1 MAVVS
6 LTVKVITP
14 LFLGGAN
21 PREEPELRAASFRGM
36 LRFWLRAALGG
47 VIGDDDDALKRL
59 RCLEASVFGD
69 TERGSVV
76 TVRRTNV
83 TDFYTGC
90 KLLLP
95 LLPHRFSANPQ
106 RAGLTKAITSATFD
120 LTLSLRPRADAKALE
135 MATWSALLWL
145 TLGGIGRRSRRGA
158 GSLRIIRWTSAP
170 ANLLPQ
176 NLSGCLTAAT
186 TTPVDKQALAD
197 RIADLLDKARGTFTA
212 LAPTTNPRLS
222 SGLPAFSILRPDTRV
237 VVWTPSGN
245 DYVSA
250 LTPLMNR
257 LSARMATNANN
268 FRDGFG
274 GVQPSRRASPLLV
287 TTHQLNGEFAL
298 VLTHLKAN
306 IRVDH
311 QGNPI
316 RGQPAEVT
324 EFLGNLPSA
333 EKVEAYPRA
342 VQGGNTP

>member
-1 MAVVS
+1 MVQVS
-6 LTVKVITP
+6 LTVKAITP

-59 RCLEASVFGD
+59 RCLEAGVFGD

-83 TDFYTGC
+83 TDFYTGD
-90 KLLLP
+90 KP
-95 LLPHRFSANPQ
+95 LLPHRSSINPQ

-120 LTLSLRPRADAKALE
+120 LTLCLRPRADAKALE

-158 GSLRIIRWTSAP
+158 GSLRIIRWSSAP
-170 ANLLPQ
+170 ANLPPQ
-176 NLSGCLTAAT
+176 NLSDCLTAAT
-186 TTPVDKQALAD
+186 TTPVGKQALAD
-197 RIADLLDKARGTFTA
+197 RIADLLDKARGAFTA
-212 LAPTTNPRLS
+212 LAPTTNPRFS

-250 LTPLMNR
+250 LTPLMNL

-274 GVQPSRRASPLLV
+274 GFQSSRRASPLLV
-287 TTHQLNGEFAL
+287 TAHQLNGEFAL

-311 QGNPI
+311 HGNPI
-316 RGQPAEVT
+316 KGKPAEVT
-324 EFLGNLPSA
+324 EFLDNLPSA